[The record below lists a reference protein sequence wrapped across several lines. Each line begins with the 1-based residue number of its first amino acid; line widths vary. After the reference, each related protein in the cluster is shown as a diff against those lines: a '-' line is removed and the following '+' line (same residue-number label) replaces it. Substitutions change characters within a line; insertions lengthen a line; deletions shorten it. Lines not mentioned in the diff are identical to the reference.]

1 MALVAWRRSLSLLW
15 FWHSVVGDYPRL
27 GSQKHWLRLWTGPL
41 AFQLSVWA
49 SVALM
54 LRDAKE
60 QIAKM
65 KRFRLIGVALLAV
78 FALSVVAA
86 SGAQAETAPFFS
98 IGGARLAA
106 GKTHNFDARA
116 IAPFKLE
123 GSGTV
128 IECANL
134 STAEGVLL
142 GSNAGEPGKDNEVV
156 NFSGCKSTGNGTAC
170 HLAATKGGP
179 EVSTIT
185 TNPLKSEQVENVESG
200 HVGKKLYEELFPAK
214 KSEGFVTLH
223 FGGTCTIE
231 EGVVAGQVVAQD
243 LYDNGTVGQVELGQ
257 SAVEAKSWIVNFPS
271 TPITSVWLISGS
283 GGKEVATEQTLFGA
297 TSKQIGTALVLLA
310 STKFVSEPNATWSPL
325 P

>member
-1 MALVAWRRSLSLLW
+1 
-15 FWHSVVGDYPRL
+15 
-27 GSQKHWLRLWTGPL
+27 
-41 AFQLSVWA
+41 
-49 SVALM
+49 M

-123 GSGTV
+123 NLAAT
-128 IECANL
+128 ITCTNL
-134 STAEGVLL
+134 STSEGVLL

-156 NFSGCKSTGNGTAC
+156 NFSGCSLAGNGSAC

-179 EVSTIT
+179 AVTTIS

-200 HVGKKLYEELFPAK
+200 HVGKKLYEEFFPASK
-214 KSEGFVTLH
+214 AAGFVTLH

-231 EGVVAGQVVAQD
+231 ESVVAGQVVAQD

-257 SAVEAKSWIVNFPS
+257 TPVEAKSWIVNFPS
-271 TPITSVWLISGS
+271 TAITKIWLISGS
-283 GGKEVATEQTLFGA
+283 GGKEVETELTLFNEKS
-297 TSKQIGTALVLLA
+297 TQTGTALVLLA
-310 STKFVSEPNATWSPL
+310 STKFVSEPNAEWSPL

>member
-1 MALVAWRRSLSLLW
+1 
-15 FWHSVVGDYPRL
+15 
-27 GSQKHWLRLWTGPL
+27 
-41 AFQLSVWA
+41 
-49 SVALM
+49 
-54 LRDAKE
+54 
-60 QIAKM
+60 M
-65 KRFRLIGVALLAV
+65 KRLRLIGVALLAV
-78 FALSVVAA
+78 FGLSIVVV

-116 IAPFKLE
+116 IKPFVLSGL
-123 GSGTV
+123 GST
-128 IECANL
+128 ITCTNL
-134 STAEGVLL
+134 ATSEGVLL
-142 GSNAGEPGKDNEVV
+142 GSSAGEPGKDNEVV
-156 NFSGCKSTGNGTAC
+156 NFSGCSLEGNGTAC

-214 KSEGFVTLH
+214 KSEGFVTLR
-223 FGGTCTIE
+223 FGGTCTVE

-257 SAVEAKSWIVNFPS
+257 TAVEAKSWIVNFPAV
-271 TPITSVWLISGS
+271 PITSVWLISGS
-283 GGKEVATEQTLFGA
+283 GGKEVETEQTLFGK
-297 TSKQIGTALVLLA
+297 TSVQTGTALVLLA